1 MTRLEKALKREISID
16 NEPYVV
22 TITPEGVTLTAKG
35 KRKGPSLTWKSLLS
49 GEAAL
54 TSALGESLKSGEA

>member
-16 NEPYVV
+16 DQPYVV

-35 KRKGPSLTWKSLLS
+35 KRKGPSLTWKALLS
-49 GEAAL
+49 GEAGL
-54 TSALGESLKSGEA
+54 TAALGESIKAGEE